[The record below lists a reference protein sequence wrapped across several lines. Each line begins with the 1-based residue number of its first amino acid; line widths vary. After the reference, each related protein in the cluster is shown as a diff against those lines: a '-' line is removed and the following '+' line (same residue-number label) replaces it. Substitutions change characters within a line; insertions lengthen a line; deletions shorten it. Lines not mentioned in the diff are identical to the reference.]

1 MHSLD
6 FDESECNLIDSAL
19 KNLNESVKNTV
30 DHSESTDSELVRFT
44 LAYSD
49 VINDLCLS
57 VNERDSF
64 TASEIKMIYSALE
77 QLPKAKKGVA
87 SLRDSIADYCKDF
100 KIELP

>member
-30 DHSESTDSELVRFT
+30 DHSENTDSELIRFT

-77 QLPKAKKGVA
+77 QLPKTKKGVA
-87 SLRDSIADYCKDF
+87 ALRDSIADYCKDF